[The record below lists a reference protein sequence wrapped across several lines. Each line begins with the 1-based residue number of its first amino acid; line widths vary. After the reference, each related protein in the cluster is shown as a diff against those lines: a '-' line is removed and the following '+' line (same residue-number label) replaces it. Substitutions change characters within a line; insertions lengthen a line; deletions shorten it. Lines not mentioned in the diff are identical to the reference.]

1 MTSPLRIGYV
11 PEHFSTPLHFAQ
23 KYFGLDATLIPYPS
37 GTGHMIT
44 SLQAKEI
51 DVGIGLTEGWVAGLG
66 KDGEKAGY
74 KIVGTYVETP
84 LCWAISTGAKRDID
98 NVLELKDSKIGVSRI
113 GSGSYVMG
121 FVLADTKGWL
131 KTPGEPPFGVIP
143 LQTFARLRDAV
154 NDGTADFFMWEY
166 FTSKKY
172 YDNGEIK
179 QIGDIYTPW
188 SSWKIVAADP
198 TDARLR
204 EMFSRIDKGVE
215 YFNAHP
221 EEAVEYISAS
231 LDYSA
236 DDARAWL
243 GTVKFADGVEGVS
256 EDMIEKTIDSLRK
269 AGVIVEKD
277 IRADAMIGVKRK

>member
-1 MTSPLRIGYV
+1 MPLYDNLSASPFSLLRLSCGNLAQT
-11 PEHFSTPLHFAQ
+11 ERRPLTILSH
-23 KYFGLDATLIPYPS
+23 
-37 GTGHMIT
+37 
-44 SLQAKEI
+44 
-51 DVGIGLTEGWVAGLG
+51 
-66 KDGEKAGY
+66 
-74 KIVGTYVETP
+74 
-84 LCWAISTGAKRDID
+84 
-98 NVLELKDSKIGVSRI
+98 
-113 GSGSYVMG
+113 SGSYVMG